1 MDPELELGL
10 TGNGQAQDPDEKP
23 LHHLT
28 WPLTIT
34 IQPLLLKLQNTAQLS
49 DHRVPQKTNY
59 ELRLIQR
66 KQ

>member
-34 IQPLLLKLQNTAQLS
+34 IQPLLLKLQNTA
-49 DHRVPQKTNY
+49 
-59 ELRLIQR
+59 
-66 KQ
+66 